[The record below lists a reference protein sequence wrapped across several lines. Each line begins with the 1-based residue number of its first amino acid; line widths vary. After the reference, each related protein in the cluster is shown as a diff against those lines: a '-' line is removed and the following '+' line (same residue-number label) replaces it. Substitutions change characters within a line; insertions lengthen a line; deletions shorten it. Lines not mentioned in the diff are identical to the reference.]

1 MVTGTVVASFA
12 TVSHNTPVPFQE
24 MTSSDTPSSMNS
36 GVHDDVMPQGRVV
49 RLDRGWSTILLTSGD
64 SVRVRNIG
72 VEVAVGDEVNIS
84 SDMER
89 VQSVNAR
96 RSALIRRASFEGAR
110 AQRQI
115 VASNIDTVFLVHSLT
130 SPPNER
136 RLERELVLAF
146 DSGANPVI
154 ILTKIDCVDSDAAKN
169 VHNVLATVA
178 MGVPIHMLSGITREG
193 MDQLSGYIS
202 DGATIAV
209 LGASGVGK
217 STLVNALVGHEAQE
231 VGDVRESDQRGRHTT
246 VAAQLVQLPSGGW
259 LLDTPGLR
267 AVNLWT
273 SGHGIERA
281 FKDVFDLSETCKFR
295 DCKHSDEPGCAV
307 QEAIENGSLPQI
319 RLESMRRLV
328 AEEASIEEEQ
338 RDREKSFDRRGSRR
352 PAENRRRS

>member
-1 MVTGTVVASFA
+1 MLTAEVTLFVVVCR
-12 TVSHNTPVPFQE
+12 TTPVPFQE
-24 MTSSDTPSSMNS
+24 MTSTDSPSSPNN
-36 GVHDDVMPQGRVV
+36 GAENDVMPQGRVV
-49 RLDRGWSTILLTSGD
+49 RLDRGWSTVLLANGESI
-64 SVRVRNIG
+64 RVRNIG
-72 VEVAVGDEVNIS
+72 VEVAVGDEVNVTA
-84 SDMER
+84 DAER
-89 VQSVNAR
+89 VHSVHPR
-96 RSALIRRASFEGAR
+96 RSALVRRASFEGAR
-110 AQRQI
+110 AQRQV

-146 DSGANPVI
+146 DSGADPVI
-154 ILTKIDCVDSDAAKN
+154 VLTKVDCVDSSVAKSVSDALSA
-169 VHNVLATVA
+169 VS

-193 MDQLSGYIS
+193 MEQLTDYIS
-202 DGATIAV
+202 DGSTIAV

-231 VGDVRESDQRGRHTT
+231 VGEVREHDQRGRHTT

-281 FKDVFDLSETCKFR
+281 FKDVFDLSESCKFR
-295 DCKHSDEPGCAV
+295 DCKHSDEPECAV
-307 QEAIENGSLPQI
+307 QAAIAGGTLAPI

-338 RDREKSFDRRGSRR
+338 RDREKSFDRRGARR

>member
-1 MVTGTVVASFA
+1 
-12 TVSHNTPVPFQE
+12 
-24 MTSSDTPSSMNS
+24 
-36 GVHDDVMPQGRVV
+36 MPQGRVV
-49 RLDRGWSTILLTSGD
+49 RLDRGWSTVLLANGESI
-64 SVRVRNIG
+64 RVRNIG
-72 VEVAVGDEVNIS
+72 VEVAVGDEVNVTA
-84 SDMER
+84 DAER
-89 VQSVNAR
+89 VHSVNPR
-96 RSALIRRASFEGAR
+96 RSALVRRASFEGAR
-110 AQRQI
+110 AQRQV

-146 DSGANPVI
+146 DSGADPVI
-154 ILTKIDCVDSDAAKN
+154 VLTKVDCVDSNVANSVCDALSA
-169 VHNVLATVA
+169 VS

-193 MDQLSGYIS
+193 MEQLTDYIS
-202 DGATIAV
+202 DGSTIAV

-217 STLVNALVGHEAQE
+217 STLVNALVGHAAQE
-231 VGDVRESDQRGRHTT
+231 VGEVREHDQRGRHTT

-281 FKDVFDLSETCKFR
+281 FKDVFDLSESCKFR
-295 DCKHSDEPGCAV
+295 DCKHSDEPECAV
-307 QEAIENGSLPQI
+307 QAAIAGGTLAPI

-338 RDREKSFDRRGSRR
+338 RDREKSFDRRGARR

>member
-1 MVTGTVVASFA
+1 
-12 TVSHNTPVPFQE
+12 
-24 MTSSDTPSSMNS
+24 
-36 GVHDDVMPQGRVV
+36 MPQGRVV
-49 RLDRGWSTILLTSGD
+49 RLDRGWSTVLLANGESI
-64 SVRVRNIG
+64 RVRNIG
-72 VEVAVGDEVNIS
+72 VEIAVGDEVNVTA
-84 SDMER
+84 DAER
-89 VQSVNAR
+89 VHSVNPR
-96 RSALIRRASFEGAR
+96 RSALVRRASFEGAR
-110 AQRQI
+110 AQRQV

-146 DSGANPVI
+146 DSGADPVI
-154 ILTKIDCVDSDAAKN
+154 VLTKVDCVDSSVAKSVSDALSA
-169 VHNVLATVA
+169 VS

-193 MDQLSGYIS
+193 MERLTDYIS
-202 DGATIAV
+202 DGSTIAV

-231 VGDVRESDQRGRHTT
+231 VGEVREHDQRGRHTT

-281 FKDVFDLSETCKFR
+281 FKDVFDLSESCKFR
-295 DCKHSDEPGCAV
+295 DCKHSDEPECAV
-307 QEAIENGSLPQI
+307 QAAIAGGTLAPI

-338 RDREKSFDRRGSRR
+338 RDREKSFDRRGARR